1 MRRDARHL
9 RAELIHSADILVVL
23 RQSSVDAAHLGRQR
37 GIFEPPAEEFGVK
50 LLGRVLIAR
59 SEFEPAEIACG
70 VLHLSAHG
78 IFSLGYFVNGYGQG
92 EGILSQVTRRLKWGQ
107 KIFFCPKFRPL
118 LSIQLMSHAARFNL
132 AFTFV

>member
-37 GIFEPPAEEFGVK
+37 GIFEPPAEEFSVK

-59 SEFEPAEIACG
+59 SEFEPTEIARG

-78 IFSLGYFVNGYGQG
+78 IFSLVYFVNGYGQ
-92 EGILSQVTRRLKWGQ
+92 VRA
-107 KIFFCPKFRPL
+107 FCL
-118 LSIQLMSHAARFNL
+118 NL
-132 AFTFV
+132 RED